1 MSGLLGP
8 VVAQGI
14 TPDSG
19 QGQLATAI
27 STFFGGGTPQ
37 FGPQAPAAAPAPD
50 PTYDKWG
57 HIITGQPQ
65 PQAAAPAPT
74 VPSLNVGPGLAQ
86 ATPQAAPGA
95 INPGASGYDMW
106 GRQAP
111 PPAQATPQLP
121 GLADILKA
129 IQAYQAQQAQA
140 NQQLPQGLL
149 GGNETGG
156 DQGSA
161 EGSGAG
167 NSGGN
172 SAGGGSGTD
181 TANW

>member
-57 HIITGQPQ
+57 HVVTGQPQ
-65 PQAAAPAPT
+65 PQAAASTPT

-86 ATPQAAPGA
+86 AQQGSSAV
-95 INPGASGYDMW
+95 NPGASGYDMW

-111 PPAQATPQLP
+111 PPAQAAPQLP
-121 GLADILKA
+121 GLADILA
-129 IQAYQAQQAQA
+129 MIQAAQA
-140 NQQLPQGLL
+140 KQAANAPAPPGLL
-149 GGNETGG
+149 SDGASEGGGG
-156 DQGSA
+156 GA
-161 EGSGAG
+161 EG
-167 NSGGN
+167 
-172 SAGGGSGTD
+172 TM
-181 TANW
+181 

>member
-8 VVAQGI
+8 VVAPGI

-57 HIITGQPQ
+57 HIITGQAQ
-65 PQAAAPAPT
+65 PQAAAPAPTPTPT

-95 INPGASGYDMW
+95 ITPGASGYDMW

-111 PPAQATPQLP
+111 PPAQAAPQLP
-121 GLADILKA
+121 GLADILA
-129 IQAYQAQQAQA
+129 MIQAAQA
-140 NQQLPQGLL
+140 KQAANGPALPGLL
-149 GGNETGG
+149 SDGASEGGGG
-156 DQGSA
+156 GA
-161 EGSGAG
+161 EG
-167 NSGGN
+167 
-172 SAGGGSGTD
+172 TM
-181 TANW
+181 

>member
-27 STFFGGGTPQ
+27 SSFFGGGTPQ
-37 FGPQAPAAAPAPD
+37 FSTPTPQAAAPAPD

-57 HIITGQPQ
+57 HVVTGSPQ
-65 PQAAAPAPT
+65 GQVAAPAAPAPA

-111 PPAQATPQLP
+111 VQAQPQAAPQLP
-121 GLADILKA
+121 GLADILA
-129 IQAYQAQQAQA
+129 MIQAEQARQARA
-140 NQQLPQGLL
+140 NQNAPQGLL
-149 GGNETGG
+149 GGGGNEAGG

-161 EGSGAG
+161 DHGGADSGVI
-167 NSGGN
+167 
-172 SAGGGSGTD
+172 
-181 TANW
+181 

>member
-27 STFFGGGTPQ
+27 STFFGAGTPQ
-37 FGPQAPAAAPAPD
+37 FSTQAPQAAAPAPD

-57 HIITGQPQ
+57 HVVTGSPQ
-65 PQAAAPAPT
+65 GQVAAPAAPAPT
-74 VPSLNVGPGLAQ
+74 VPSLNVGPGLA
-86 ATPQAAPGA
+86 APGA
-95 INPGASGYDMW
+95 ITPGASGYDMW
-106 GRQAP
+106 GRQAPAP

-121 GLADILKA
+121 GLADILA
-129 IQAYQAQQAQA
+129 MIQAEQARQARA
-140 NQQLPQGLL
+140 NQNAPQGLL
-149 GGNETGG
+149 GGGGNEAGG

-161 EGSGAG
+161 DHGGADSGVI
-167 NSGGN
+167 
-172 SAGGGSGTD
+172 
-181 TANW
+181 

>member
-27 STFFGGGTPQ
+27 SSFFGAGTPQ
-37 FGPQAPAAAPAPD
+37 FSTQAPQAAPPPD
-50 PTYDKWG
+50 NTYDKWG
-57 HIITGQPQ
+57 HVVTGSPQ
-65 PQAAAPAPT
+65 GQVAAPAAPAPT

-86 ATPQAAPGA
+86 AQQGSSAV
-95 INPGASGYDMW
+95 NPGASGYDMW

-111 PPAQATPQLP
+111 VPAQAAPQLP

-129 IQAYQAQQAQA
+129 IQAYQAQQALA

-149 GGNETGG
+149 GGNEAGG

-161 EGSGAG
+161 DHGGADSGVI
-167 NSGGN
+167 
-172 SAGGGSGTD
+172 
-181 TANW
+181 

>member
-8 VVAQGI
+8 MVAPGI

-27 STFFGGGTPQ
+27 SSFFGGGTPQ
-37 FGPQAPAAAPAPD
+37 FQTPTPQAPAPAPD

-57 HIITGQPQ
+57 HVVSGSPQGQM
-65 PQAAAPAPT
+65 PQAPAAAA
-74 VPSLNVGPGLAQ
+74 PSLNVGPGLA
-86 ATPQAAPGA
+86 PAAAQGV
-95 INPGASGYDMW
+95 GASGYDMW

-111 PPAQATPQLP
+111 PPPQAAAGAPQLP
-121 GLADILKA
+121 GLADIMKL
-129 IQAYQAQQAQA
+129 IQDYQARQALL
-140 NQQLPQGLL
+140 NQNAPQGLL

-161 EGSGAG
+161 DHGGADSGVI
-167 NSGGN
+167 
-172 SAGGGSGTD
+172 
-181 TANW
+181 

>member
-1 MSGLLGP
+1 

-27 STFFGGGTPQ
+27 SSFFGAGAPQ
-37 FGPQAPAAAPAPD
+37 FSTQAPQAPAPD

-57 HIITGQPQ
+57 HVITGQPQ
-65 PQAAAPAPT
+65 PQAAAPAPAA
-74 VPSLNVGPGLAQ
+74 PPLNVGPGL
-86 ATPQAAPGA
+86 PQAQQGSSAV
-95 INPGASGYDMW
+95 NPGASGYDMW

-111 PPAQATPQLP
+111 APAQATPQLP
-121 GLADILKA
+121 GLADILA
-129 IQAYQAQQAQA
+129 MIQAEQARQARA
-140 NQQLPQGLL
+140 NQNAPQGLL
-149 GGNETGG
+149 GGGGNETGG

>member
-27 STFFGGGTPQ
+27 SSFFGAGTPQ
-37 FGPQAPAAAPAPD
+37 FSTQAPQAAPPPD
-50 PTYDKWG
+50 NTYDKWG
-57 HIITGQPQ
+57 HVVTGSPQ
-65 PQAAAPAPT
+65 GQVAAPAAPAPT
-74 VPSLNVGPGLAQ
+74 VPSLNVGPGLA
-86 ATPQAAPGA
+86 APMPPQAAPGA
-95 INPGASGYDMW
+95 ITPGASGYDMW

-121 GLADILKA
+121 GLADILA
-129 IQAYQAQQAQA
+129 MIQAEQARQARA
-140 NQQLPQGLL
+140 NQNAPQGLL
-149 GGNETGG
+149 GGGGNEAGG

-161 EGSGAG
+161 DHGGADSGVI
-167 NSGGN
+167 
-172 SAGGGSGTD
+172 
-181 TANW
+181 

>member
-8 VVAQGI
+8 VVAPGI

-27 STFFGGGTPQ
+27 STFFGGGAPQ

-57 HIITGQPQ
+57 HVITGQ

-74 VPSLNVGPGLAQ
+74 VPSLNTGPGLAPAAAQ
-86 ATPQAAPGA
+86 APAGQ

-111 PPAQATPQLP
+111 VAPQAAPQLP
-121 GLADILKA
+121 GLADILA
-129 IQAYQAQQAQA
+129 MIQAAQA
-140 NQQLPQGLL
+140 KQALANPNLPQGLL
-149 GGNETGG
+149 SGNETGG

-161 EGSGAG
+161 DHGGADSGVL
-167 NSGGN
+167 
-172 SAGGGSGTD
+172 
-181 TANW
+181 

>member
-8 VVAQGI
+8 VVAPGI

-37 FGPQAPAAAPAPD
+37 FSTQAPQAAPAPD

-57 HIITGQPQ
+57 HVITGQPQ

-74 VPSLNVGPGLAQ
+74 VPSLNTGPGLAPAAAQ
-86 ATPQAAPGA
+86 APAGQ

-111 PPAQATPQLP
+111 PPPQATPQLP
-121 GLADILKA
+121 GLADILA
-129 IQAYQAQQAQA
+129 MIQAAQA
-140 NQQLPQGLL
+140 KQVLANPNLPQGLL
-149 GGNETGG
+149 SGNETGG

-161 EGSGAG
+161 DHGGADSGVL
-167 NSGGN
+167 
-172 SAGGGSGTD
+172 
-181 TANW
+181 

>member
-8 VVAQGI
+8 TVAQGI

-27 STFFGGGTPQ
+27 SSFFGAGTPQ
-37 FGPQAPAAAPAPD
+37 FSTQAPQAAPPPD
-50 PTYDKWG
+50 NTYDKWG
-57 HIITGQPQ
+57 HVITGQAQ
-65 PQAAAPAPT
+65 PQAA
-74 VPSLNVGPGLAQ
+74 VPSLNTGPGLAQ

-95 INPGASGYDMW
+95 VNPGASGYDMW

-111 PPAQATPQLP
+111 PPPQATPQLP
-121 GLADILKA
+121 GLADILA
-129 IQAYQAQQAQA
+129 MIQAEQARQALA

-149 GGNETGG
+149 GGGGSEGGG

-161 EGSGAG
+161 DHGGADSGVI
-167 NSGGN
+167 
-172 SAGGGSGTD
+172 
-181 TANW
+181 

>member
-8 VVAQGI
+8 MVAPGI

-27 STFFGGGTPQ
+27 STFFGGGPPQ

-65 PQAAAPAPT
+65 PQAAAPTPT
-74 VPSLNVGPGLAQ
+74 VPSLNVGPGLA
-86 ATPQAAPGA
+86 APMPPQAAAGPGA
-95 INPGASGYDMW
+95 DFAGTQVAAATPGVITPGASGYDMW

-111 PPAQATPQLP
+111 APAQAIPQLP
-121 GLADILKA
+121 GLADILA
-129 IQAYQAQQAQA
+129 MIQAAQA
-140 NQQLPQGLL
+140 KQAANAPVPPGLL
-149 GGNETGG
+149 
-156 DQGSA
+156 S
-161 EGSGAG
+161 
-167 NSGGN
+167 
-172 SAGGGSGTD
+172 GGGSEGGGGGAEGTM
-181 TANW
+181 

>member
-8 VVAQGI
+8 VVAPGI

-86 ATPQAAPGA
+86 AQQGSSAV
-95 INPGASGYDMW
+95 NPGASGYDMW

-111 PPAQATPQLP
+111 PPPQATPQLP
-121 GLADILKA
+121 GLADILA
-129 IQAYQAQQAQA
+129 MIQAAQA
-140 NQQLPQGLL
+140 KQALANPNLPQGLL
-149 GGNETGG
+149 SGNETGG

-161 EGSGAG
+161 DHGGADSGVL
-167 NSGGN
+167 
-172 SAGGGSGTD
+172 
-181 TANW
+181 